1 MSLRNEKGLKRQA
14 KAKCSTD
21 PCRNSGNSVK
31 RTTYSAIYRSCD
43 DELNKESARAPEEH
57 EVSRRDASATRGY
70 VPKGVHNTCD
80 ANKKRDATSGEVQK
94 NDVKHAQEHAPSP
107 KTKLPGINADMSAKD
122 SKQKESKESV
132 ASQHGDKN
140 VQRRL
145 SSKHKPK
152 VSPLVLNPDKT
163 RKRNSVI
170 RAPNSNGNLAFVK
183 RLPPS
188 RQHAESFVED
198 TMSTLWNL
206 EDVGKDER
214 LLIEYAPL
222 SRASNKA
229 TLLPPIK
236 SSLMPSS
243 NLDNTVELRN

>member
-14 KAKCSTD
+14 KAKCSRD
-21 PCRNSGNSVK
+21 PCRNSGNSAK
-31 RTTYSAIYRSCD
+31 RTTYGAIYRSCD
-43 DELNKESARAPEEH
+43 DELNKDSARVPDEH
-57 EVSRRDASATRGY
+57 KVSRRDVSATRGY

-80 ANKKRDATSGEVQK
+80 ANKKRDATSGDVQK
-94 NDVKHAQEHAPSP
+94 NDVKNAQEHEPSP
-107 KTKLPGINADMSAKD
+107 QTKLPRIKANMSAKD
-122 SKQKESKESV
+122 SEQKQHS
-132 ASQHGDKN
+132 DTN
-140 VQRRL
+140 VQRRQ
-145 SSKHKPK
+145 SSKHK

-163 RKRNSVI
+163 SKRNSVA
-170 RAPNSNGNLAFVK
+170 RAPGSNGNLAFVK

-214 LLIEYAPL
+214 LLIDDTPL

-236 SSLMPSS
+236 SSLMSSS